1 MTEQGTQKIVQAL
14 AEKAQHEAHEKRI
27 EETTKLLSAL
37 YDRAAAYTN
46 LIIVAGYAGFF
57 AVWGSVKADLFKF
70 EMLASALCLSFSL
83 LVFVFWEV
91 SVMLYASRA
100 LGNLNKVLQAPP
112 QDFEK
117 QLQKHNALE
126 AKRAVSIRRIWYGIL
141 LLTIV
146 PGLIG
151 GAILM
156 GGFIRQLIALV

>member
-1 MTEQGTQKIVQAL
+1 MTEHGMQKIAQAL
-14 AEKAQHEAHEKRI
+14 AEKARHETHEKRI

-57 AVWGSVKADLFKF
+57 AVWGSVKSDLSKS
-70 EMLASALCLSFSL
+70 EMLASAFCLSFSL
-83 LVFVFWEV
+83 MVFVFWEIL
-91 SVMLYASRA
+91 VMLYTSRT
-100 LGNLNKVLQAPP
+100 LGNLNKTLQAPP

-117 QLQKHNALE
+117 QLEKHNVLV

-156 GGFIRQLIALV
+156 FGFLRQLIALA